1 MAARL
6 ANPSAPVFLL
16 MGDGAAGFSIMDL
29 ESLVRHQ
36 LPVVIV
42 IGNNQGWALEKNPMR
57 FLYGYDVIADLPATR
72 YDTIMQTLGGGG
84 ELVNNPHDIGPAL
97 DRAMNSNLPYV
108 VNIMTD
114 PEATYPRSTTG
125 I

>member
-1 MAARL
+1 
-6 ANPSAPVFLL
+6 
-16 MGDGAAGFSIMDL
+16 
-29 ESLVRHQ
+29 
-36 LPVVIV
+36 
-42 IGNNQGWALEKNPMR
+42 
-57 FLYGYDVIADLPATR
+57 
-72 YDTIMQTLGGGG
+72 MQTLGGGG
-84 ELVNNPHDIGPAL
+84 ELVNDPHDIGPAL